1 MYLHARGGAPGNGRG
16 RRKAVLAGVAAA
28 AVLALAACS
37 SGGAGSGGADGS
49 GQDVA
54 LTFSWWG
61 DASRAERYEQAL
73 EIFEEENPGITVRT
87 NYAGFADY
95 WTARNTEAASRTLP
109 DVLQMD
115 LAYLTEY
122 TEFGHVI
129 PLDAYFGDTIT
140 VDTISEPLLASG
152 QVDGQTYGLA
162 SSASTLGTFVNT
174 DLLDELGVTVPKD
187 GLTWDEYDALLAEIS
202 AAGAGHDPVVHGSV
216 DYTQFFWLF
225 QIWLQQNGKSL
236 LDGDQL
242 GFDEADLATWWD
254 RSAAVHEQEGFL
266 PAKRQEQLSGAD
278 AIGVGETA
286 AEISWDNFL
295 VRFSEGQAKPN
306 LTLLPVPADD
316 LENNSGMFLK
326 PGLQL
331 SVAANSEHPD
341 EAAKLVD
348 FLVNDPRV
356 GEIFGMSRGV
366 PASGATLEGVELT
379 ELDQQILDYEKQL
392 EPHLVGSAPPPVAG
406 LSNLETTFSTTALEV
421 AYGTLTVDEAVDRW
435 FAEAAT
441 ALAG

>member
-1 MYLHARGGAPGNGRG
+1 MYLHARSDRGTARGRG
-16 RRKAVLAGVAAA
+16 RRRMFRAGVAVA
-28 AVLALAACS
+28 AVLAVAACS
-37 SGGAGSGGADGS
+37 SGGSGSGGSDE
-49 GQDVA
+49 DVS

-73 EIFEEENPGITVRT
+73 EIFEEDNPGITVQT
-87 NYAGFADY
+87 SYAGFTDY

-129 PLDAYFGDTIT
+129 PLDEYFGDTID
-140 VDTISEPLLASG
+140 VETIAEPLLASG
-152 QVDGQTYGLA
+152 QLDGQTYGLA
-162 SSASTLGTFVNT
+162 SSASTLGTFVST
-174 DLLDELGVTVPKD
+174 DLLDELGVDVPEE

-202 AAGAGHDPVVHGSV
+202 AAGAEHDPAVYGSV

-225 QIWLQQNGKSL
+225 QIWLQQNGKAL
-236 LDGDQL
+236 FDGDRL
-242 GFDEADLATWWD
+242 GFDEGDLAQWWGK
-254 RSAAVHEQEGFL
+254 SAALHEQDGFL
-266 PAKRQEQLSGAD
+266 PTKRQEQLSGAD
-278 AIGVGETA
+278 AVGVGETA

-295 VRFSEGQAKPN
+295 VRFSEGQAEPN

-316 LENNSGMFLK
+316 FENNSGMFLK

-366 PASGATLEGVELT
+366 PASSATLEGVELD
-379 ELDQQILDYEKQL
+379 ELDQQILDYESAL

-406 LSNLETTFSTTALEV
+406 LSNLEASFTTIALEV
-421 AYGTLTVDEAVDRW
+421 AYGTLTADEAADRW
-435 FAEAAT
+435 FAEADT
-441 ALAG
+441 SLAG

>member
-1 MYLHARGGAPGNGRG
+1 MYLHARSDRGTARGRG
-16 RRKAVLAGVAAA
+16 RRRMFRAGVAVA
-28 AVLALAACS
+28 AVLAVAACS
-37 SGGAGSGGADGS
+37 SGGSGSGGS
-49 GQDVA
+49 GEDVS

-73 EIFEEENPGITVRT
+73 EIFEEDNPGITVQT
-87 NYAGFADY
+87 SYAGFTDY

-129 PLDAYFGDTIT
+129 PLDEYFGDTID
-140 VDTISEPLLASG
+140 VDTIAEPLLASG
-152 QVDGQTYGLA
+152 QLDGQTYGLA

-174 DLLDELGVTVPKD
+174 DLLDELGVDVPEEA
-187 GLTWDEYDALLAEIS
+187 LTWDEYDALLAEIS
-202 AAGAGHDPVVHGSV
+202 AAGAEHDPAVHGSV

-225 QIWLQQNGKSL
+225 QIWLQQNGRSL
-236 LDGDQL
+236 FDGDQL
-242 GFDEADLATWWD
+242 GFTEDDLATWWGK
-254 RSAAVHEQEGFL
+254 SAAIHEQDGFL
-266 PAKRQEQLSGAD
+266 PTKRQEQLSGAD
-278 AIGVGETA
+278 AVGVGETA

-295 VRFSEGQAKPN
+295 VRFSEGQAEPN

-316 LENNSGMFLK
+316 FENNSGMFLK

-366 PASGATLEGVELT
+366 PASSATLEGVELD
-379 ELDQQILDYEKQL
+379 ELDQQILDYEGAL

-406 LSNLETTFSTTALEV
+406 LSNLEASFTTIALEV
-421 AYGTLTVDEAVDRW
+421 AYGTLTADEAADRW
-435 FAEAAT
+435 FAEAET
-441 ALAG
+441 SLAG